1 MWSPALDHRSTWASE
16 RKGLAA
22 VPLEVVAPALTYH
35 VVAAALAG
43 TIVLRIVTAAMPA
56 TMKWRR
62 FIPGCCGTY

>member
-1 MWSPALDHRSTWASE
+1 M
-16 RKGLAA
+16 
-22 VPLEVVAPALTYH
+22 PLEVVAPALTYH